1 MFYFRHISNWDFIG
15 PQRFKHTIAVIEAC
29 EHTHTHADFFIDF
42 SIRMYACVEFCDVK
56 TKISGKAFWQ
66 RNSQLSHLQCV
77 PSSNT
82 RGRLTIALATAEM
95 TQMSCMRG
103 YSGTVI
109 THSAFHPVWCSI
121 NGYLLQGML
130 LKHLLRMCL

>member
-56 TKISGKAFWQ
+56 KKKFLEKLFGKETVNFHIY
-66 RNSQLSHLQCV
+66 SVCLLLTLVVDSPLLLPLQ
-77 PSSNT
+77 
-82 RGRLTIALATAEM
+82 
-95 TQMSCMRG
+95 
-103 YSGTVI
+103 
-109 THSAFHPVWCSI
+109 
-121 NGYLLQGML
+121 
-130 LKHLLRMCL
+130 K